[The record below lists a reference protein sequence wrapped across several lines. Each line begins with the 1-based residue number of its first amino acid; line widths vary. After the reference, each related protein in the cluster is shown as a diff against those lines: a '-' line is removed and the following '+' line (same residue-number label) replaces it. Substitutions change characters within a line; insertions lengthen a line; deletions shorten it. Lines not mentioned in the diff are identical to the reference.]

1 MGKSEIGL
9 AARLGVYPKPRRT
22 GGRRVAQDD
31 GQEQIEQ
38 KEQKPFKPSPHFGVG
53 FKDLSPEQ
61 LARLDGKA
69 TQKPDDGEEKH
80 TTIHALRFE
89 EGSREWWLIKRAFDT
104 SSVRK
109 IRAALVKLCEEAL
122 AGHFEVAKLRERERK
137 KIMRYVE
144 YKERLWAHPIPELP
158 CCPDCGYPFTRYE
171 PRSPEQTTLFSF

>member
-1 MGKSEIGL
+1 MGKGEIGL

-22 GGRRVAQDD
+22 RGPRRARDD

-61 LARLDGKA
+61 LAELEGRTVEEPDNG
-69 TQKPDDGEEKH
+69 QKR
-80 TTIHALRFE
+80 TTIHAIRFE
-89 EGSREWWLIKRAFDT
+89 EGSREWWLVKRAFDT
-104 SSVRK
+104 SSVRR

-122 AGHFEVAKLRERERK
+122 AGHFEVAKLRERERR
-137 KIMRYVE
+137 KIMRYIE
-144 YKERLWAHPIPELP
+144 YKNQLWAHPIPSIP

-171 PRSPEQTTLFSF
+171 PRSPEQTTLSSF